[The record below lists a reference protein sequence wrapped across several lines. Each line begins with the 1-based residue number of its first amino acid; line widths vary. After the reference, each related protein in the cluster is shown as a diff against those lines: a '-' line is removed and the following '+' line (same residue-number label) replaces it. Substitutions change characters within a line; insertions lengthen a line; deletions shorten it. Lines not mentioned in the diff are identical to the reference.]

1 MYAGKRVSSDREGKV
16 KLTFPGFRIP
26 AIPAEMVISGKMDNI
41 SDKVERIN
49 LPL

>member
-1 MYAGKRVSSDREGKV
+1 MHAGKRISSVREGKF
-16 KLTFPGFRIP
+16 KLIPEVRIP
-26 AIPAEMVISGKMDNI
+26 AIPAGMAISEKMDNI